1 MSTLHAEFDFYV
13 THQEEMIERYDGRV
27 IAIKDGRVLGAYDSY
42 VEALIETSKEHAEGT
57 FLLQRVSDG
66 TKDYTAT
73 YHSRV
78 SF

>member
-1 MSTLHAEFDFYV
+1 MVA
-13 THQEEMIERYDGRV
+13 QYDGRV
-27 IAIKDGRVLGAYDSY
+27 IAIKGDRVLGAYDSY
-42 VEALIETSKEHAEGT
+42 VEALIEASKEHAEGT

-66 TKDYTAT
+66 NKDYTAT

>member
-1 MSTLHAEFDFYV
+1 MSTLQAEFEFYV
-13 THQEEMIERYDGRV
+13 AHQKEMVAQYDGRV
-27 IAIKDGRVLGAYDSY
+27 IAIKGSHMLGAYDSY

-66 TKDYTAT
+66 NKDYTAT